1 MENRIISQL
10 SQRLKMAGLCALTA
24 AAALALQMPAEARLS
39 SSERITT
46 SPVYWGDTVVGYS
59 TLVRTPNGISFTYHT
74 SGLPAGYVF
83 TLWIVVFNN
92 PGACSESP
100 CNEPNDIF
108 DNSAAQADFLWGA
121 GHVIGGS
128 GVGNFGG
135 HLRVGDTSRSGLA
148 ELIGPPTVGL
158 IDPMNA
164 EIHMAIHSHGPAVP
178 GETLKAQ
185 LSSFLGGCKELLDI
199 VDFPDDVGQ
208 CVTFQSSIHR

>member
-46 SPVYWGDTVVGYS
+46 SPVYWGDVVVGYS

-92 PGACSESP
+92 PGACLRESV
-100 CNEPNDIF
+100 
-108 DNSAAQADFLWGA
+108 Q
-121 GHVIGGS
+121 
-128 GVGNFGG
+128 
-135 HLRVGDTSRSGLA
+135 
-148 ELIGPPTVGL
+148 
-158 IDPMNA
+158 
-164 EIHMAIHSHGPAVP
+164 
-178 GETLKAQ
+178 
-185 LSSFLGGCKELLDI
+185 
-199 VDFPDDVGQ
+199 
-208 CVTFQSSIHR
+208 